1 MIRRVTAWVALAWIT
16 LACAAP
22 AALASHTVNPE
33 PPLPPV
39 APHQCVVVLHGMA
52 RSAMYMHPLELDLE
66 RAGYRVVNESYPTR
80 KEPIEALAER
90 VGGFVEQCRA
100 GGARRI
106 HFVTHSLGGL
116 VVRYWLRDHVLPE
129 AGRFVMLGTPNRGS
143 EITDRY
149 RKQWWYRFTAG
160 PAGQQIGT
168 DADSVVRRLGPLSME
183 TGVIAGTRA
192 ANRSYSNM
200 LGGPNDGKVSV
211 SSTRLDGLADFLLI
225 DNSHYF
231 LPRAPAVLR
240 QVRLFLANGRFEH
253 GIAPAATGAPQRP

>member
-1 MIRRVTAWVALAWIT
+1 MIHRIATLLA

-22 AALASHTVNPE
+22 AALASHRPPPE
-33 PPLPPV
+33 PPSPPV

-66 RAGYRVVNESYPTR
+66 RAGYSVVNETYPTR
-80 KEPIEALAER
+80 KEPIEALAAR
-90 VGGFVEQCRA
+90 VGDMVEQCRA

-116 VVRYWLRDHVLPE
+116 VVRYWLRDHALPE
-129 AGRFVMLGTPNRGS
+129 AGRFVMLGTPNGGS

-149 RKQWWYRFTAG
+149 RNQWWYQFTTG
-160 PAGQQIGT
+160 PVGQQIGT
-168 DADSVVRRLGPLSME
+168 DADSVVRRLGPLPME

-192 ANRSYSNM
+192 ANRAYSE
-200 LGGPNDGKVSV
+200 LIGGPNDGKVSV
-211 SSTRLDGLADFLLI
+211 ASTRLPGLADFLLI

-231 LPRAPAVLR
+231 LPRAPAALR
-240 QVRLFLANGRFEH
+240 QVRLFLATGRFEH
-253 GIAPAATGAPQRP
+253 RANAATPSASGTRD